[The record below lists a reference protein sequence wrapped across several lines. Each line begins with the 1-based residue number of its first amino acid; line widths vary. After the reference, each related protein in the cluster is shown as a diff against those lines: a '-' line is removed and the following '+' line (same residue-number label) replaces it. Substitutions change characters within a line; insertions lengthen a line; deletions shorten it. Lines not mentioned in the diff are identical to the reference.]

1 VHLDDALAA
10 GGRMQ
15 AVDVLSREQEAIAQ
29 ARLELDAPLSA
40 EIPAPV
46 STRTRLP
53 LSSWIRIRALV
64 SCKHEVV
71 KADQC

>member
-1 VHLDDALAA
+1 MRRMHRIVVDAMGGDHAPDEIVQGAAEASLSLA
-10 GGRMQ
+10 
-15 AVDVLSREQEAIAQ
+15 
-29 ARLELDAPLSA
+29 SA

-53 LSSWIRIRALV
+53 LSSWIRIRVLV
-64 SCKHEVV
+64 SYKHQVV